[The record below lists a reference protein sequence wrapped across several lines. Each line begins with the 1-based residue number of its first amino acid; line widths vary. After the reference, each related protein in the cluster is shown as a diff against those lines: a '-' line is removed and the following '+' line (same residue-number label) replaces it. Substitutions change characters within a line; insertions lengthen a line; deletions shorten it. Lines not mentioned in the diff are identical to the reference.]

1 MWRPTLMSPAS
12 SVWRRKCC
20 SHSSRQC
27 NAAQVSVGDAFELL
41 QVAADRVQ
49 CPAIVLIRPRGR
61 PLTLGGYDRSAT
73 FLTGGIVQV
82 PSMIDGLLSFGQY
95 IRSMRMNLPA
105 GAGSQFASLSAPGE
119 SFWM

>member
-1 MWRPTLMSPAS
+1 MEGANRLVLPYDLGTPSM
-12 SVWRRKCC
+12 
-20 SHSSRQC
+20 
-27 NAAQVSVGDAFELL
+27 AQG
-41 QVAADRVQ
+41 
-49 CPAIVLIRPRGR
+49 CPFRRPRGTR
-61 PLTLGGYDRSAT
+61 RVDRRARFHTEADLWRLARRDPGRGYARSET

-105 GAGSQFASLSAPGE
+105 GAGSQFDSLSVPGE